1 MLRGAQGKWDVVP
14 RIVGARRQHFVTEM
28 LAGGA
33 EVEKYAGLQGGHEFA
48 AISRPELG
56 PLYPRSPKVALWFAA
71 GGGKRENGLPRRG
84 ASHPPRARSPAVIL
98 TATNGGPPR
107 DPRYQINSPSSSL

>member
-1 MLRGAQGKWDVVP
+1 
-14 RIVGARRQHFVTEM
+14 VTEM

-56 PLYPRSPKVALWFAA
+56 PLYPRSPKVALWLAA
-71 GGGKRENGLPRRG
+71 GGGTRRIGSHAEGLPG
-84 ASHPPRARSPAVIL
+84 TPHGHARLP
-98 TATNGGPPR
+98 
-107 DPRYQINSPSSSL
+107 